1 MGFPWNCIALHNPKS
16 VNCVTLF
23 KSCVTF
29 IDPNR
34 ITFINPVK
42 KKHLK
47 LYIKY
52 MVSARCKIVVKEVL
66 KELGLHFMV
75 VDLGEVEIM
84 ENISAEQREQVK
96 AGLLEAGLELMDD
109 KRAMLIEKIK
119 NVIVQMVHHSDEM
132 IKMNFSDFLSEKMNH
147 DYTYLANLFSE
158 VQGTTIEQ
166 FIISHKIERIKEL
179 IIYGELNITEI
190 AWKMN
195 YSSVAHLSNQFK
207 KVTGLSP
214 SHFKQL
220 KDKRR
225 SPIEE
230 VGN

>member
-1 MGFPWNCIALHNPKS
+1 LTKIQ
-16 VNCVTLF
+16 
-23 KSCVTF
+23 
-29 IDPNR
+29 DPTCSKLNEGS
-34 ITFINPVK
+34 N
-42 KKHLK
+42 LK

-52 MVSARCKIVVKEVL
+52 MVSIRCKMVVKDEL
-66 KELGLHFMV
+66 KKLGLHFIM

-84 ENISAEQREQVK
+84 EDISPDLQAQLK
-96 AGLLEAGLELMDD
+96 IALLHSGLELMDD
-109 KRAMLIEKIK
+109 KRGILIERIK
-119 NVIVQMVHHSDEM
+119 TVIVEMVHYADELP
-132 IKMNFSDFLSEKMNH
+132 KTNFSDYLSAKLNH

-166 FIISHKIERIKEL
+166 FIIAHKVERIKEL
-179 IIYGELNITEI
+179 IIYDELNITEI

-220 KDKRR
+220 KVKRR
-225 SPIEE
+225 SPIENIGTE
-230 VGN
+230 KEIKN